1 MLRDQVITP
10 NEART
15 RIGLPPSPDEN
26 ADRLQNPNINPQ
38 MGDTSLDGEG
48 AAEDS
53 GPDVQS
59 VLSTP
64 MSQLKGEG

>member
-1 MLRDQVITP
+1 
-10 NEART
+10 
-15 RIGLPPSPDEN
+15 
-26 ADRLQNPNINPQ
+26 

-48 AAEDS
+48 AAADS